1 MHLRTALAA
10 TLAFLAPLSANAEIA
25 LYSDATAFLSDTSAT
40 SATGT
45 MPTIAPT
52 FSATV
57 GSVSFSGS
65 SFYIGGYPWT
75 TLIAGEEIAI
85 NGVENLDVGF
95 AAPVYSAGFEY
106 ADPLLDANSP
116 YVGGGAQNA
125 TFSVT
130 LKLGGSTVDSFQF
143 SRPENVSAFVG
154 VWSTAAFDRME
165 IREQG
170 SNVDDEYFGQFYT
183 GTVPMPVPEPET
195 WGLLAAGLGLL
206 AARLRG
212 SANRHSRNVRTG

>member
-1 MHLRTALAA
+1 MQRSV
-10 TLAFLAPLSANAEIA
+10 TLALSLAILAPLSANAEIA
-25 LYSDATAFLSDTSAT
+25 LYSDATAFLNDTSAT
-40 SATGT
+40 NATGPL
-45 MPTIAPT
+45 PTVAPT

-170 SNVDDEYFGQFYT
+170 SNIDDEYFGQFYT
-183 GTVPMPVPEPET
+183 GTVPMPVPEPGT
-195 WGLLAAGLGLL
+195 WGLLAAGLVLM
-206 AARLRG
+206 AARLRHAATRLPRG
-212 SANRHSRNVRTG
+212 I